1 MYKRRRQ
8 TEKIGKDINKQTM
21 RIKME
26 TKQKLRIEIKTETD
40 RQILGIKMEPE
51 IENNPPI
58 KDIEIS
64 VNLAT
69 LVKEKMIFNQDPQ
82 PQDQI
87 LYPRPQ
93 DPSPQC
99 TSVFKF
105 FWCHK
110 MSRLENVL
118 SLCSVPEKKSIENGC
133 CSETHEK

>member
-1 MYKRRRQ
+1 MSSENEDRENEDRDGDKKKMYKRRRQ

-69 LVKEKMIFNQDPQ
+69 
-82 PQDQI
+82 
-87 LYPRPQ
+87 
-93 DPSPQC
+93 
-99 TSVFKF
+99 
-105 FWCHK
+105 
-110 MSRLENVL
+110 
-118 SLCSVPEKKSIENGC
+118 
-133 CSETHEK
+133 

>member
-69 LVKEKMIFNQDPQ
+69 
-82 PQDQI
+82 
-87 LYPRPQ
+87 
-93 DPSPQC
+93 
-99 TSVFKF
+99 
-105 FWCHK
+105 
-110 MSRLENVL
+110 
-118 SLCSVPEKKSIENGC
+118 
-133 CSETHEK
+133 